1 MNALEK
7 LKLSKELR
15 GLLGGMDGL
24 KAMEKLKAAKRVRE
38 LVALLGGG
46 ANVSG
51 PAGQDSRQSGPEAAA
66 DQSSSNPLYQSVID
80 GAEITVDLLEKVIA
94 EAEAN
99 GDDQD
104 NAQLVQVAEVVQ
116 AWALQNGFQDAT

>member
-15 GLLGGMDGL
+15 SLLGGMDGL

-46 ANVSG
+46 SG
-51 PAGQDSRQSGPEAAA
+51 QSNNEMEYAR
-66 DQSSSNPLYQSVID
+66 S
-80 GAEITVDLLEKVIA
+80 LLIRWTSCA
-94 EAEAN
+94 SLTFTAC
-99 GDDQD
+99 
-104 NAQLVQVAEVVQ
+104 
-116 AWALQNGFQDAT
+116 

>member
-15 GLLGGMDGL
+15 SLLGGMDGL

-38 LVALLGGG
+38 LVALLGGN
-46 ANVSG
+46 ADVSG
-51 PAGQDSRQSGPEAAA
+51 PAGQGSRQSGPEAAA
-66 DQSSSNPLYQSVID
+66 DQPSSNPLYQSVID

-104 NAQLVQVAEVVQ
+104 NAQLVQVAEVFQ